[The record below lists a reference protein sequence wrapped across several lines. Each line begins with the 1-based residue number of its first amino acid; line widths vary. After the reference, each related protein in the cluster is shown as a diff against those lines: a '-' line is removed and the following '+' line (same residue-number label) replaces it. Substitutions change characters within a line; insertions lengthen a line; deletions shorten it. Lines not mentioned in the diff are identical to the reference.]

1 MKHTSNKKR
10 SKNNTKNKNKITI
23 IYREEFEDATGIIR
37 IRKSKDNLCKL
48 VMKTSKGCCFVYF
61 KINKLRHICTIFQ
74 FETTPKLDNMVCS
87 NMI

>member
-1 MKHTSNKKR
+1 MVPGL
-10 SKNNTKNKNKITI
+10 
-23 IYREEFEDATGIIR
+23 IYMRLEDKVSMCLVIYFFIFY
-37 IRKSKDNLCKL
+37 LCKL